1 MGSLV
6 CEAKGNMLIDNDM
19 SEQIKIQLPDGS
31 VREVA
36 QGTTPFDVAM
46 SISPRLAAAVVVA
59 RIRPLTTPVVA
70 GETAV
75 EEADEA
81 QTEAGMYGSASELGE
96 RLVDLA
102 APLNEDVALE
112 LLKESD
118 EAALKVV
125 RHSAAHVMA
134 TAILELF
141 PETKLGHGPATDNG
155 FFYDVYRETP
165 FTEDDLAAIE
175 KRMAEVV
182 ARDETFVREQES
194 REMGLKDYA
203 EHGDFMKVHF
213 IERFTKPGDEI
224 SLYRNGK
231 FVDFCRGPH
240 VPSTGRVKAFKVTS
254 VAGAYWLGDEKNQ
267 QLQRIYGTAFFNAK
281 DMDAHFKRLEE
292 IKARDH
298 RVLGKQLDLFSIQ
311 EVAGAGLIFWHPK
324 GGLIRKTME
333 DWMRDE
339 CIRRGYEMVFTPH
352 IMRRELW
359 KVSGHEGFYSQNM
372 YPPMELDDAEYRLKP
387 MNCPGHILIYKNS
400 PKSYRDL
407 PQRYAELG
415 NVYRYER
422 SGTMHGLLRVRGFTQ
437 DDAHIFCTP
446 EQIESEIAAC
456 VEFADEVLK
465 AFGFAEFKVELST
478 WDPKDQKSYVGSP
491 EHWETAVGSLKK
503 VLDAKAIPYREI
515 PGEAAFYGP
524 KIDIKLVD
532 VLGRLWQLSTVQFDF
547 NLPQRFEL
555 EYTGEDGEKHRPVM
569 VHRALFG
576 SVERFFGVLIEHYAG
591 AFPLWLAPVQVGL
604 VPISEKHVEYARAV
618 KAKLEVAGLRVELD
632 ARNEKMNAKIREFT
646 LQKVPFVLV
655 MGDKE
660 AEQREVNVRVR
671 GGGVQGTFP
680 LSEFIANATTLI
692 TRKELNLSDTPKW
705 HDAVLK
711 AVQSFPTDQFDLN
724 DLYDL
729 RDEFASIF
737 PNNRHV
743 NEKLRQQ
750 LQTLRDEGIIQFL
763 DNEGNY
769 KRIK

>member
-1 MGSLV
+1 
-6 CEAKGNMLIDNDM
+6 M
-19 SEQIKIQLPDGS
+19 SEQMIKIQLPDGS
-31 VREVA
+31 VREVSR
-36 QGTTPFDVAM
+36 GTTAHEVAT

-59 RIRPLTTPVVA
+59 RIRPLTAPTM
-70 GETAV
+70 ETGS
-75 EEADEA
+75 EEEGSEA
-81 QTEAGMYGSASELGE
+81 AMYGGASGGE

-112 LLKESD
+112 LLKETD

-141 PETKLGHGPATDNG
+141 PETKLGHGPATDSG

-165 FTEDDLAAIE
+165 FSEDDLAAIE
-175 KRMAEVV
+175 TRMAEVV
-182 ARDETFVREQES
+182 ARDEKFVREIES
-194 REMGLKDYA
+194 REMGLKDYS
-203 EHGDFMKVHF
+203 EHGEFMKVHF
-213 IERFTKPGDEI
+213 IEKFTQPGEEI
-224 SLYRNGK
+224 SLYRNGG

-281 DMDAHFKRLEE
+281 DLDAHFKRLQE

-324 GGLIRKTME
+324 GGLIRKVME

-339 CIRRGYEMVFTPH
+339 CIRRGYNMVFTPH

-359 KVSGHEGFYSQNM
+359 KISGHEGFYSQNM

-407 PQRYAELG
+407 PVRYAELG

-446 EQIESEIAAC
+446 EQIVSEIEAC
-456 VEFADEVLK
+456 LDFAEAVLK
-465 AFGFAEFKVELST
+465 TFGFQEYRVELSMH
-478 WDPKDQKSYVGSP
+478 DPNKAGDYVGKESDWN
-491 EHWETAVGSLKK
+491 EAESALKD
-503 VLDAKAIPYREI
+503 VLTNRGVAFKSI
-515 PGEAAFYGP
+515 PGEGAFYGP

-547 NLPQRFEL
+547 NLPMRFEL

-591 AFPLWLAPVQVGL
+591 AFPMWLAPVQVGL
-604 VPISEKHVEYARAV
+604 VPISEKHLEYAAAV
-618 KAKLEVAGLRVELD
+618 KAKLEAAGLRVELD

-660 AEQREVNVRVR
+660 AASEAVSVRTR
-671 GGGVQGTFP
+671 GKGDEGSVSLETF
-680 LSEFIANATTLI
+680 LG
-692 TRKELNLSDTPKW
+692 RCKELLETQAA
-705 HDAVLK
+705 HL
-711 AVQSFPTDQFDLN
+711 
-724 DLYDL
+724 
-729 RDEFASIF
+729 
-737 PNNRHV
+737 
-743 NEKLRQQ
+743 
-750 LQTLRDEGIIQFL
+750 
-763 DNEGNY
+763 
-769 KRIK
+769 

>member
-1 MGSLV
+1 MQRMGDAIWCSGR
-6 CEAKGNMLIDNDM
+6 KGNMLVADNM
-19 SEQIKIQLPDGS
+19 SEQMIKIQLPDGS
-31 VREVA
+31 VREVPR
-36 QGTTPFDVAM
+36 GTTALDVAT

-59 RIRPLTTPVVA
+59 RIRPLTAVATDGSVA
-70 GETAV
+70 GE
-75 EEADEA
+75 EESEA
-81 QTEAGMYGSASELGE
+81 AMYGGAEGGE

-102 APLNEDVALE
+102 APLMEDVALE

-141 PETKLGHGPATDNG
+141 PETKLGHGPATESG
-155 FFYDVYRETP
+155 FFYDVYRKTP
-165 FTEDDLAAIE
+165 FSEEDLAAIE
-175 KRMAEVV
+175 ARMAEVV
-182 ARDETFVREQES
+182 ARDEKFMREVES

-203 EHGDFMKVHF
+203 ENGDFMKVHF
-213 IERFTKPGDEI
+213 IEKFTKPGEEI
-224 SLYRNGK
+224 SLYRNGG

-267 QLQRIYGTAFFNAK
+267 QLQRIYGTAFFNGK
-281 DMDAHFKRLEE
+281 DLDAHFKRLEE

-333 DWMRDE
+333 DWMREE
-339 CIRRGYEMVFTPH
+339 CIRRGDNMVFTPH
-352 IMRRELW
+352 IMRRDLW
-359 KVSGHEGFYSQNM
+359 KISGHEGFYSQNM

-407 PQRYAELG
+407 PARYAELG

-446 EQIESEIAAC
+446 SQIESEIEDC
-456 VEFADEVLK
+456 LDFAEAVLK
-465 AFGFAEFKVELST
+465 TFGFAEYRVELSLR
-478 WDPKDQKSYVGSP
+478 DPKKANEFVGNAAEWDKAESVLSAVLTKRGVSFKS
-491 EHWETAVGSLKK
+491 
-503 VLDAKAIPYREI
+503 I
-515 PGEAAFYGP
+515 PGEGAFYGP

-547 NLPQRFEL
+547 NLPARFEL
-555 EYTGEDGEKHRPVM
+555 EYKGEDGELHQPVM

-591 AFPLWLAPVQVGL
+591 AFPFWLAPVQVGL
-604 VPISEKHVEYARAV
+604 VPISEKHLEYAGGV
-618 KAKLEVAGLRVELD
+618 KAKLEAGGFRVELD

-646 LQKVPFVLV
+646 MQKVPFVLV

-660 AEQREVNVRVR
+660 AASEAVSVRTR
-671 GGGVQGTFP
+671 GKGDEGSVA
-680 LSEFIANATTLI
+680 LVDFIERA
-692 TRKELNLSDTPKW
+692 KELVHSKTVAL
-705 HDAVLK
+705 
-711 AVQSFPTDQFDLN
+711 
-724 DLYDL
+724 
-729 RDEFASIF
+729 
-737 PNNRHV
+737 
-743 NEKLRQQ
+743 
-750 LQTLRDEGIIQFL
+750 
-763 DNEGNY
+763 
-769 KRIK
+769 

>member
-1 MGSLV
+1 V
-6 CEAKGNMLIDNDM
+6 
-19 SEQIKIQLPDGS
+19 SEQTIKIQLPDGS
-31 VREVA
+31 VREVSR
-36 QGTTPFDVAM
+36 GTTAYDVAT

-59 RIRPLTTPVVA
+59 RIRPLTSVA
-70 GETAV
+70 TGATET
-75 EEADEA
+75 EETSEA
-81 QTEAGMYGSASELGE
+81 AMYGGAEGGE

-102 APLNEDVALE
+102 APLMEDVALE

-141 PETKLGHGPATDNG
+141 PETKLGHGPATDSG

-165 FTEDDLAAIE
+165 FSDEDLAAIE
-175 KRMAEVV
+175 TRMAEVV
-182 ARDETFVREQES
+182 GRDEKFMREEES

-203 EHGDFMKVHF
+203 EQGEFMKVHF
-213 IERFTKPGDEI
+213 IEKFTKPGDEI

-267 QLQRIYGTAFFNAK
+267 QLQRIYGTAFFNSK
-281 DMDAHFKRLEE
+281 DLDAHFKRLEE

-311 EVAGAGLIFWHPK
+311 EVAGSGLIFWHPK
-324 GGLIRKTME
+324 GGLIRKEME
-333 DWMRDE
+333 DWMREE
-339 CIRRGYEMVFTPH
+339 CIRRGYDMVYTPH
-352 IMRRELW
+352 IMRRDLW
-359 KVSGHEGFYSQNM
+359 KISGHEGFYSQNM

-400 PKSYRDL
+400 PRSYRDL
-407 PQRYAELG
+407 PVRYAELG

-446 EQIESEIAAC
+446 EQVVSEIEGC
-456 VEFADEVLK
+456 LDFAEVVLK
-465 AFGFAEFKVELST
+465 TFGFEEYRVELSLR
-478 WDPKDQKSYVGSP
+478 DPKKAGEFVGNAADWEKAESALKGVLTNRGVAFKS
-491 EHWETAVGSLKK
+491 
-503 VLDAKAIPYREI
+503 I
-515 PGEAAFYGP
+515 PGEGAFYGP

-547 NLPQRFEL
+547 NLPARFEL
-555 EYTGEDGEKHRPVM
+555 EYKGEDGELHQPVM

-591 AFPLWLAPVQVGL
+591 AFPLWLAPVQIGI
-604 VPISEKHVEYARAV
+604 VPISEKHVEYASAV
-618 KAKLEVAGLRVELD
+618 KAKLEAAGLRVELD
-632 ARNEKMNAKIREFT
+632 ERNEKMNAKIREFT

-660 AEQREVNVRVR
+660 AAAEAVSVRTR
-671 GGGVQGTFP
+671 GKG
-680 LSEFIANATTLI
+680 
-692 TRKELNLSDTPKW
+692 
-705 HDAVLK
+705 
-711 AVQSFPTDQFDLN
+711 
-724 DLYDL
+724 
-729 RDEFASIF
+729 
-737 PNNRHV
+737 
-743 NEKLRQQ
+743 
-750 LQTLRDEGIIQFL
+750 DEGSVALADFIERAKGL
-763 DNEGNY
+763 VAS
-769 KRIK
+769 KTVAL